1 MLCVMSGNV
10 HKASLKNLFSAQ
22 TRNFNCEERNSSQG
36 VVLVINNWF
45 TSVFFVQN
53 DPDLQF
59 LALPK
64 LLLQSR
70 KVGNLQ
76 TSKLF
81 QLRPSGIFYCAPVFL
96 PEGQKHIF
104 GTSVEILVNN

>member
-1 MLCVMSGNV
+1 M
-10 HKASLKNLFSAQ
+10 
-22 TRNFNCEERNSSQG
+22 
-36 VVLVINNWF
+36 
-45 TSVFFVQN
+45 
-53 DPDLQF
+53 F

-70 KVGNLQ
+70 RVGNLQ
-76 TSKLF
+76 AAKLF
-81 QLRPSGIFYCAPVFL
+81 QLWPSGIFYCASVFL